1 MIADNQ
7 HVLAAYVPG
16 EVGKDLTKHELLL
29 VHHLDTQP
37 ELLARIPVSGVRDRG
52 GYAFA
57 LSRDGRFL
65 AHSRDQQNEL
75 ILEDISGP
83 QPEQLQ
89 SMKLWLHGKF
99 HWLSFSPDGRHLACA
114 TDENVIV
121 LEVAT
126 FNTVWKWNAPGD
138 IEWIEW
144 AADGRHLVTLNSN
157 QTAYVLR
164 LNQLAPD
171 VANVAPPEPAMPLG
185 NVDPERHVAEWV
197 LAHGGNLSLS
207 DRRSVKTAAELPE
220 GPFFITAI
228 TLANVNTKITPEEW
242 QSLGDLQ
249 LVTGMGLSSS
259 GVTDE
264 ALEAIAR

>member
-1 MIADNQ
+1 MERISPNTSCSWFTTSTLNRNYWQ
-7 HVLAAYVPG
+7 GSLCLAL
-16 EVGKDLTKHELLL
+16 ET
-29 VHHLDTQP
+29 
-37 ELLARIPVSGVRDRG
+37 G

-171 VANVAPPEPAMPLG
+171 VANVA
-185 NVDPERHVAEWV
+185 
-197 LAHGGNLSLS
+197 
-207 DRRSVKTAAELPE
+207 T
-220 GPFFITAI
+220 
-228 TLANVNTKITPEEW
+228 
-242 QSLGDLQ
+242 
-249 LVTGMGLSSS
+249 
-259 GVTDE
+259 
-264 ALEAIAR
+264 